1 MNLNKIFLMFGYG
14 GDDKGDSKKMKEEFN
29 LYKNT
34 PYFKIGMFHKLITN
48 GNNFSQQV
56 LKFFL
61 QADPTLDAAGIDEAG
76 EYMMYT
82 RAWYWISQCKL
93 RRKEWKEALINHA
106 SDEFIVSIKLSIHYF
121 ESIEEYEKCA
131 FLKKIQDFTEKNL
144 PK

>member
-61 QADPTLDAAGIDEAG
+61 QADPTLDATGIDEAG

-93 RRKEWKEALINHA
+93 RKKEWKEALINHA

>member
-14 GDDKGDSKKMKEEFN
+14 DEDKDSKKMKEEFN

-34 PYFKIGMFHKLITN
+34 PHFKLGMFHKLILN
-48 GNNFSQQV
+48 GSNFSQQV

>member
-14 GDDKGDSKKMKEEFN
+14 DEGKNSKKMKEEFN

-34 PYFKIGMFHKLITN
+34 PHFKLGMFHKLITN

-61 QADPTLDAAGIDEAG
+61 QADPTLDVAGIDEAG

-82 RAWYWISQCKL
+82 RAWYWISQCKI
-93 RRKEWKEALINHA
+93 RRKEWKEALIDL
-106 SDEFIVSIKLSIHYF
+106 SSEEFIVSIKLSIHYF

-131 FLKKIQDFTEKNL
+131 FLKKIQDFIEKNL